1 MDAPFYINQEVVA
14 LLQLENAG
22 VVYIKKGNDYTI
34 QDLHQ
39 CKCGLWLVKV
49 GVDLSSL
56 CDAIK
61 CLNCGS
67 MYLDLKNSWISY
79 RAFAPKQFIKSTMIF
94 EEAIKLVTPKK
105 LEKVSK

>member
-1 MDAPFYINQEVVA
+1 MEAPFYIGQEVVA

-22 VVYIKKGNDYTI
+22 IVYIKKGADYEI
-34 QDLHQ
+34 QALRQ

-56 CDAIK
+56 CHGVA
-61 CLNCGS
+61 CLHCKTIYS
-67 MYLDLKNSWISY
+67 DMKNAWISHN
-79 RAFAPKQFIKSTMIF
+79 AFAPKERTHSRMTF
-94 EEAIKLVTPKK
+94 EDAIKLVTPKK